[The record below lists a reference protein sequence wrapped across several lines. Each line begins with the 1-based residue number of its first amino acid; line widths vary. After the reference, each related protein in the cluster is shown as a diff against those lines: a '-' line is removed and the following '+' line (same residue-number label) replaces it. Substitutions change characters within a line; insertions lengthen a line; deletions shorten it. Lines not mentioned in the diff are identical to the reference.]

1 MLVIRTSRVGVRFVI
16 KSLARLFAGLTLVLC
31 LVGISALQAQTLQ
44 AQKNT
49 FFIENKGQWG
59 GNALGTP
66 RFLAKTPGASVW
78 VMDDSFVYDFRR
90 KEREKGF
97 SSDASLPKYEREEAE
112 RKHTRTVGHVVKM
125 RFADTDASGKP
136 VSSPS
141 VFPVS
146 AGANKQ
152 SGYHNYFFG
161 PDSTQWRSNI
171 PLWGEVQM
179 KNIANGADARIYF
192 DGGSVRYDVIVAPGY
207 DPKRLALE
215 FEGLETGKIRVNNS
229 GELVMQT
236 SIGEVTQGKLFAYQE
251 DKSGKKTPV
260 PCRFEIRQGGKVS
273 FALGLYDRS
282 RPLVIDPVLYSTYIG
297 GAGVDVSEHLTIDAS
312 GNVYVTGNT
321 SGSFPTTA
329 GAYQTTFGT
338 GANDAFV
345 TKLNPTGT
353 ALVYST
359 YIGGTGDDRGRNIA
373 VDGSGSVVVAGYT
386 SGGFPTTA
394 GVYQTVY
401 GGNTF
406 DAFVT
411 RLNAAGTALVYST
424 YLGGA
429 GADQGFG
436 IALDAGGNAYAI
448 GQASAGF
455 PTTVGAYQTVVG
467 GATDAFVTKLSPTGT
482 AVYSTFLGGT
492 GSENSFAI
500 AVDASGNAYVTGNA
514 VAGFPT
520 TGGAYQTVFGTGA
533 RDAFVTKLNA
543 AGSALVYSTYLGG
556 AGDERGYGIAVD
568 ASGNAHIAGYTTG
581 SFPTTGGVFQTTF
594 GGGAR
599 DGYVTKLDAAGSAL
613 LYSTYLGGAGSD
625 ECQGLVLDASG
636 NVVVA
641 GLAGTGFPTTADQ
654 TAFGGG
660 TSDAFVSRLNAT
672 GSFLDYSSYVGGT
685 GNDIGYG
692 VARDASNNVYI
703 AGETSGSFPTTA
715 GVYQTTFGGGASDVF
730 VAKLGTPL
738 PMNVAG
744 NLPPF
749 TPRPATTPQ
758 MNTVNAAL
766 ATNIVLPFSQNLNA
780 GTVNAPNFRIHSS
793 FMGLKTATYGVAAAT
808 ATLNP
813 GANFRYGE
821 QVWVSVTNA
830 QSSSGVNTRPF
841 VMSFKAL
848 AGAGPATLY
857 PVNSYAIPHFLWG
870 GAMGDF
876 NKDGNMDYVFGSDAG
891 APNNLLYY
899 YRGNGTGNFTFR
911 SSTQYTTGGGRDI
924 VVGDFNN
931 DTWPDVA
938 QCTRT
943 ANTIDIFLNNGA
955 GDFLAPTAIPAPAGS
970 YGICAADFNADGNL
984 DLASVDYNT
993 TLQIILGNGA
1003 GGFGTP
1009 TFVAGGVVSP
1019 AANVRAADFDGDGDI
1034 DLAVISQ
1041 VAAANNLRIFD
1052 NNGLGTFTVSQSLTV
1067 TAANSLDIGDI
1078 DGDVNNT
1085 PDIVTINATTM
1096 QVYRNTGG
1104 LFSLAQTLAL
1114 PISLSGNAEINLG
1127 DMDGD
1132 GDLDAVMER
1141 GTICRNDGTGNFAYF
1156 SSSNYAALG
1165 NIAQALG
1172 DIDNDGDLD
1181 MIFTNYGGSMEVL
1194 RNGTQ
1199 PFITTFAPA
1208 RNVNNA
1214 ALAANIAPTFNQ
1226 TMNAA
1231 AASAAVMKVWGGFTG
1246 LKTTGAY
1253 SGGGTVTPTFNPGS
1267 NFRRGEQV
1275 WVTVTNAQTSLA
1287 GSVGIAARP
1296 MVYGFRAAAGVGPA
1310 TFPVQSSGS
1319 PFAVGT
1325 NPSDIAAGDFDG
1337 DGDIDLAVSNAGT
1350 NNVSILLNTGTGSY
1364 AAAVNYAAGTQPYG
1378 ITAGDFDNDGDLDL
1392 AVANRTTNNVSI
1404 LLNNGAG
1411 VYAAAVNYAVGTFP
1425 NVIVAGDFDGD
1436 GDLDLAVA
1444 NNTTNNV
1451 SILLNIGTGAFAAAV
1466 NYAVG
1471 TLAIGV
1477 TCGDLDGDG
1486 DLDLAVSNYS
1496 SSNVSILLNSGA
1508 GTFAAAVNY
1517 AVGTNPNVITSG
1529 DFDGDGDLDLA
1540 TSNATGN
1547 NISILLN
1554 TGTGAYA
1561 AAVNYPTGATT
1572 YSVIAGDFDGDGD
1585 LDLAGTNSS
1594 NNVFIMLNTGA
1605 GVFGAAVN
1613 YPVGTSPWR
1622 VFAADLDGDGDL
1634 DLATSNNGSTNV
1646 SILLNTPL
1654 LTVLGNVPPFTPR
1667 PTTTPLLNTMN
1678 VGTPAGSPVKVP
1690 TNIGITFSQNVTAA
1704 TFSDVGANNAR
1715 NVMKVHGTTSRG
1727 YRSGTGFSG
1736 AGATMT
1742 FTTTANFNVGEQVWV
1757 TVTNAQSTAGVPT
1770 RPFVMGVRTRAGTG
1784 PGNFMFGGNIA
1795 AGTNPM
1801 SITTGDF
1808 DGDGDVDLAA
1818 ANGGSNNASI
1828 FLNTGT
1834 GAFAAAVNYPV
1845 GTNPYGITVG
1855 DFDNDGDIDLATANF
1870 NTANVSILLNNG
1882 NGTFAAAANY
1892 GAGTNPSNLAAAD
1905 FDGDGYL
1912 DLVVSNRGSANVS
1925 VLRNNGNGT
1934 FAGTVNYAAGGQP
1947 YGVTPGD
1954 FDGDGD
1960 IDFIVANNTGI
1971 SFTVFHNTGS
1981 GVFVAGVTYPVTGAI
1996 IINSGDF
2003 DDDGDL
2009 DVAVAGAST
2018 LTVMF
2023 NSGTG
2028 TFVGATTYAMG
2039 TGTQGIAVGDF
2050 DGDGD
2055 LDIGCSNSTS
2065 VNISWMLN
2073 NGAGV
2078 FGAVSSVAGVG
2089 APRHNITAD
2098 FDGDGDL
2105 DIASANQ
2112 GGNNISVFFNQAP
2125 MTVLG
2130 NVPPFTPR
2138 PMTTPLMNTM
2148 NVGTPAGSPMK
2159 VPMSIDVTFSQNA
2172 TAATFTDP
2180 TARIVMKVFGTTS
2193 RGYRSGTGFSGA
2205 GATMTFTT
2213 TANFNVGEQVWV
2225 SVTNAQSMGGAFTRP
2240 FVMGVRTRA
2249 GAGPATFV
2257 PGLSPSAT
2265 APFSAMSGD
2274 FDGDGDLDLITISGA
2289 GNNVEVLLNNG
2300 AGVFAAPVS
2309 YAVGTN
2315 PASIATGDFD
2325 SDGDLDLAVTNNGSA
2340 NVSILRNN
2348 GSGVFAAA
2356 VNYPFGTPAGI
2367 VAGDFD
2373 GDGDIDIATTN
2384 VGANTVSISLN
2395 NGAGV
2400 FAAAIT
2406 YPIGTS
2412 PRLMTCGDFDGD
2424 GDIDIATANSGSN
2437 NVSILLNSGFGT
2449 FAAAVNYAMGLA
2461 GPFSVSNGDL
2471 DNDGDLDLVIGYSG
2485 SAFVSVLLNNG
2496 TGVFAAPV
2504 NYAPGGTPSFAECV
2518 DFDGDGDLDIATA
2531 NFSTNNVGILL
2542 NNGAGVFAAAV
2553 NYAAGVNSRHLT
2565 TGDLDGDGDMD
2576 IAVANAGSSFVSI
2589 LLNAVPMTVLG
2600 NVPPYTPRPTTT
2612 PLMNTMNVGTPA
2624 GSPMKVPMNIDIT
2637 FNQSAT
2643 TATFTNGASPNARD
2657 VMKVHGTTS
2666 RGYRSGT
2673 GFSGAGAAMTFTTTA
2688 NFNVGEHVWV
2698 TVTNAQSTGG
2708 AFTRPFVMGVRTRA
2722 GTGPAMFVPGPVL
2735 PVAPGT
2741 TPQTTVSGDFDGD
2754 GDLDL
2759 AVANFGSGN
2768 LSVLLNTG
2776 SGAFAAAV
2784 VYAVGGGVKG
2794 LVAGD
2799 FNNDGLLDLAVPNS
2813 GGSLRVLINAGAGTF
2828 PTSAL
2833 STPGSALQALTSAD
2847 FNADGFMDLAA
2858 ADNGT
2863 NSVRIIL
2870 NAGTG
2875 AGTFLA
2881 ATNYAVG
2888 ANPFAITCGDFD
2900 GDGDIDLAVPNRD
2913 ANNVSILMN
2922 NGAGVFTTAVNYT
2935 VGTRPMSIVSG
2946 DFNNDGLLDLAVAN
2960 NTTNNMSILINSTV
2974 TPGTFAAAVNY
2985 AAGTTPE
2992 SVTAQD
2998 FDGDGDLDL
3007 AVANFGSNNVMVF
3020 TNSNITPGTF
3030 SASGIYAV
3038 GTSPI
3043 SITGGDFDGDGDLD
3057 LAVANLTSNDVS
3069 ILLNALPMN
3078 VLGNVPPFTPRP
3090 TTTPLLNTMNVG
3102 TPAGSPMKVPMNTV
3116 PTGISVTFS
3125 QNATAAT
3132 FTDPTARNVMKVFGT
3147 TSQGYR
3153 SGTGFSGAGATMNFT
3168 TTANFDVGEQVWVTV
3183 TNAQSTG
3190 GAFTRPFVMGFRTR
3204 AGAGPGTFVPGS
3216 TPAVG
3221 TVPRS
3226 VSFGDVDGD
3235 GDLDMAVANNSSN
3248 NVSVLVNTGGGAYAA
3263 AVNYPAG
3270 TNPFSVSFGDVDGD
3284 GDLDMAVANTGS
3296 NNVS

>member
-1 MLVIRTSRVGVRFVI
+1 MLVIRTPRVGVRFVI
-16 KSLARLFAGLTLVLC
+16 KALARLFAGLTLVLC
-31 LVGISALQAQTLQ
+31 LVGVSALQAQTLQ

-78 VMDDSFVYDFRR
+78 VMDDGFVYDFRR

-141 VFPVS
+141 VFPVN

-161 PDSTQWRSNI
+161 PDSTQWRSNV
-171 PLWGEVQM
+171 PLWGEVRM
-179 KNIANGADARIYF
+179 KNITQGADARVYF
-192 DGGSVRYDVIVAPGY
+192 DGSSVRYDVIVAPGY
-207 DPKRLALE
+207 DPNRLALE
-215 FEGLETGKIRVNNS
+215 FEGLETEKIRVNKS

-273 FALGLYDRS
+273 FALGAYDHS

-329 GAYQTTFGT
+329 GAYQTAFGT

-394 GVYQTVY
+394 GVYQTAF
-401 GGNTF
+401 GGSTF

-424 YLGGA
+424 YIGGA

-436 IALDAGGNAYAI
+436 ITLDASGNAYAI
-448 GQASAGF
+448 GQASVGF

-492 GSENSFAI
+492 GAENSFAI
-500 AVDASGNAYVTGNA
+500 AVDASGNAYITGNA
-514 VAGFPT
+514 AAGFPT
-520 TGGAYQTVFGTGA
+520 TVGAYQTAFGTGT

-556 AGDERGYGIAVD
+556 TGDERGYGIAVD

-780 GTVNAPNFRIHSS
+780 GTVNAANFRIHSS

-1477 TCGDLDGDG
+1477 TCGDFDGDG

-1585 LDLAGTNSS
+1585 LDIAGTNSS
-1594 NNVFIMLNTGA
+1594 NNVLVMLNTGA

-1704 TFSDVGANNAR
+1704 TFTDVGANNAR

-1757 TVTNAQSTAGVPT
+1757 TVTNAQSTGGVP
-1770 RPFVMGVRTRAGTG
+1770 
-1784 PGNFMFGGNIA
+1784 
-1795 AGTNPM
+1795 
-1801 SITTGDF
+1801 
-1808 DGDGDVDLAA
+1808 
-1818 ANGGSNNASI
+1818 
-1828 FLNTGT
+1828 
-1834 GAFAAAVNYPV
+1834 
-1845 GTNPYGITVG
+1845 
-1855 DFDNDGDIDLATANF
+1855 
-1870 NTANVSILLNNG
+1870 
-1882 NGTFAAAANY
+1882 
-1892 GAGTNPSNLAAAD
+1892 
-1905 FDGDGYL
+1905 
-1912 DLVVSNRGSANVS
+1912 
-1925 VLRNNGNGT
+1925 
-1934 FAGTVNYAAGGQP
+1934 
-1947 YGVTPGD
+1947 
-1954 FDGDGD
+1954 
-1960 IDFIVANNTGI
+1960 
-1971 SFTVFHNTGS
+1971 
-1981 GVFVAGVTYPVTGAI
+1981 
-1996 IINSGDF
+1996 
-2003 DDDGDL
+2003 
-2009 DVAVAGAST
+2009 
-2018 LTVMF
+2018 
-2023 NSGTG
+2023 
-2028 TFVGATTYAMG
+2028 
-2039 TGTQGIAVGDF
+2039 
-2050 DGDGD
+2050 
-2055 LDIGCSNSTS
+2055 
-2065 VNISWMLN
+2065 
-2073 NGAGV
+2073 
-2078 FGAVSSVAGVG
+2078 
-2089 APRHNITAD
+2089 
-2098 FDGDGDL
+2098 
-2105 DIASANQ
+2105 
-2112 GGNNISVFFNQAP
+2112 
-2125 MTVLG
+2125 
-2130 NVPPFTPR
+2130 
-2138 PMTTPLMNTM
+2138 
-2148 NVGTPAGSPMK
+2148 
-2159 VPMSIDVTFSQNA
+2159 
-2172 TAATFTDP
+2172 
-2180 TARIVMKVFGTTS
+2180 
-2193 RGYRSGTGFSGA
+2193 
-2205 GATMTFTT
+2205 
-2213 TANFNVGEQVWV
+2213 
-2225 SVTNAQSMGGAFTRP
+2225 TRP

-2265 APFSAMSGD
+2265 APFSATSGD
-2274 FDGDGDLDLITISGA
+2274 FDGDGDLDLVAVSGS

-2300 AGVFAAPVS
+2300 TGVFAAPVS
-2309 YAVGTN
+2309 YAVGTT

-2367 VAGDFD
+2367 VASDFD

-2673 GFSGAGAAMTFTTTA
+2673 GFSGAGATMTFTTTA

-2722 GTGPAMFVPGPVL
+2722 GTGPAMFVPGPV
-2735 PVAPGT
+2735 PSVAPGT

-2974 TPGTFAAAVNY
+2974 TPGTFATAVNY

-3030 SASGIYAV
+3030 SASGTYAV

-3043 SITGGDFDGDGDLD
+3043 SITGGDFDGDGDMD
-3057 LAVANLTSNDVS
+3057 IATANSGSN
-3069 ILLNALPMN
+3069 NASVLWNATPMT
-3078 VLGNVPPFTPRP
+3078 VLGNIPPFTPRP
-3090 TTTPLLNTMNVG
+3090 TTTPLMNTMNVG
-3102 TPAGSPMKVPMNTV
+3102 TPAGSPMKVLMNTV

-3270 TNPFSVSFGDVDGD
+3270 TSPTSVSFGDVDGD

-3296 NNVS
+3296 NNVSVLVNTGGGAYAAAVNYPAGATPRSVSFGDVDGDGDLDMAVANNFSNNVSVLVNTGGGVYAAAVNYPAGTDPWSVSFGDVDGDGDLDMAVANNSSNNVSVLVNTGGGAYAAAVNYPAGTNPFSVSFGDVDGDGDLDMAVANSGSNNVSILFNASPMTVLGNVPPFTPRPTTTPLMNTMNVGTPTGSPVKVPTNIGITFSQNVTAATFTDVGANNARNVMKVFGTTSRGYRSGTGFSGAGATMTFTTTANFNVGEHVWVTVTNAQSTGGAFTRPFVMGLRTRAGVGPATFQPGSVPSVGTSPYSVISGDFDGDGDLDLATANYGSNNT